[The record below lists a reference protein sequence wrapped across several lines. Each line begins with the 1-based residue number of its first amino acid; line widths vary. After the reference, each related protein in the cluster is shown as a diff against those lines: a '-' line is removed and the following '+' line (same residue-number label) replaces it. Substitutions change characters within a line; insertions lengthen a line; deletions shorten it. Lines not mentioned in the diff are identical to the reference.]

1 MNFNTNIEIGAR
13 FKLVVRKS
21 SDNSISKETEWFHNP
36 VLNSGLNRM
45 SEGVWYRQQRDRYEI
60 EYFVG
65 EVPDELTLV
74 QVGMNKK
81 YRFQFKVY

>member
-21 SDNSISKETEWFHNP
+21 SDNSISKETEWFHNL

-65 EVPDELTLV
+65 EVPDGLTLV